1 MFRFAGIAFGAAIA
15 LYYYAKRYWR
25 KFERIARET
34 KDENLNENNEDNN

>member
-15 LYYYAKRYWR
+15 LYYYSKRYWR

-34 KDENLNENNEDNN
+34 KDEDINEGDEKNN